1 MSDTAATQAE
11 ATVKVEIRNRWFG
24 HVLYTAEIPADTPS
38 GLRMR
43 AALEQAIQK
52 RVNLRGSNLSGSDLS
67 DSNLR
72 HIRADFFDVL
82 LRAPHEVPALR
93 DALVEGRVNGSTYE
107 GECACLVGT
116 IANARGV
123 RFNDL
128 GHGLTPC
135 VTRPAERWFL
145 GIQRGDTPDT
155 NQISRITVEW
165 VDEFLGLIELARA
178 A

>member
-1 MSDTAATQAE
+1 M
-11 ATVKVEIRNRWFG
+11 
-24 HVLYTAEIPADTPS
+24 
-38 GLRMR
+38 
-43 AALEQAIQK
+43 
-52 RVNLRGSNLSGSDLS
+52 
-67 DSNLR
+67 
-72 HIRADFFDVL
+72 
-82 LRAPHEVPALR
+82 PALR